1 MKQDSKA
8 WLQEKCCYWYL
19 LTQEQEE
26 QYFSQWFD
34 EYIKGKEQTNDE
46 MV

>member
-1 MKQDSKA
+1 MKQNFKT

-26 QYFSQWFD
+26 QYFS
-34 EYIKGKEQTNDE
+34 
-46 MV
+46 